1 MCIVKID
8 RLEKIT
14 MMVRHNEQDLAL
26 TRQIMDLQNKKTSEL
41 KILWDKMFEYPP
53 EISSR
58 EYMISKLA
66 YRIQELAYGGI
77 DEITKQKIHDAAK
90 KIKSPKNTQPGKF
103 NPMVGTKI
111 VKEYKGKQLE
121 VLVVNDG
128 FSYAGE
134 IYKSLSAIATK
145 ITGTKWNGLKF
156 FGVAGA

>member
-1 MCIVKID
+1 MIK
-8 RLEKIT
+8 
-14 MMVRHNEQDLAL
+14 
-26 TRQIMDLQNKKTSEL
+26 QIMALQNKKTSEL
-41 KILWDKMFEYPP
+41 KELWNKMFEHQP

-66 YRIQELAYGGI
+66 YRIQELSHGGI
-77 DEITKQKIHDAAK
+77 DEVTQKKIQDATK
-90 KIKSPKNTQPGKF
+90 KIKSPKDPQTGKF

-134 IYKSLSAIATK
+134 IYKSLSAIANK